1 MGALEGKAA
10 VITGGGQ
17 GTGLATARRFVAEGV
32 RVFITGRSQDRLDD
46 AVAALGDN
54 GRSANPS
61 AKIYGP
67 PDTSVG
73 FRAVVRGVPWG
84 GIDHGGSDRFVA
96 VSGRGGF
103 MRGAAALS

>member
-1 MGALEGKAA
+1 VPVGLFFTRCAPKPEGEETMGALEGKAA

-67 PDTSVG
+67 PD
-73 FRAVVRGVPWG
+73 AMK
-84 GIDHGGSDRFVA
+84 
-96 VSGRGGF
+96 GRGL
-103 MRGAAALS
+103 RSS